1 MNKAHKLSISNGAKP
16 NCRNWKSTKQSRK
29 QVFVEEDEC
38 TRKVSDSSCP
48 IRTKYVK
55 TNIGD
60 VMLLSNSPTENRGLR
75 QFSRAGGFRYLWNDE
90 MNSKVC
96 KFVQFF
102 LYNSKVCSFIF
113 LPVIW
118 HLLRR
123 VVEVSRSF
131 CYSRRDNLCMRTS
144 KTGSPSEFKVT
155 LKNNKSQST
164 WFCFSLPLIPRHST
178 KIHHARIT
186 TQSPLITFHHDLNC
200 VTNPCQR
207 KLQTWSVCLH
217 WNTWK
222 RGAATHDAL

>member
-131 CYSRRDNLCMRTS
+131 CYTSVICGLIPDGIISAWELLRREVLLSSKLHSRTTSRNRLDFVFLCLWFR
-144 KTGSPSEFKVT
+144 VT
-155 LKNNKSQST
+155 LRKYITHES
-164 WFCFSLPLIPRHST
+164 PHS
-178 KIHHARIT
+178 HP
-186 TQSPLITFHHDLNC
+186 S
-200 VTNPCQR
+200 
-207 KLQTWSVCLH
+207 
-217 WNTWK
+217 
-222 RGAATHDAL
+222 